1 MSNGIN
7 FSEDNIKCK
16 CQKIKSNGEY
26 DILTNDKDKWFLKK
40 LSRGRWF
47 LFYNH
52 KKFSGSRGIRIY
64 NCPFCGRKLGNIKE
78 NKISRAVKT
87 IREELLKREGFY
99 KAFECSVESVLRE
112 SHLRETKEL
121 AERILER
128 IMGD

>member
-1 MSNGIN
+1 MNNGIN
-7 FSEDNIKCK
+7 FSEPDTECKCK
-16 CQKIKSNGEY
+16 KIKNNEEY
-26 DILTNDKDKWFLKK
+26 DILINDEDKWFLKK

-64 NCPFCGRKLGNIKE
+64 NCPFCGRKFENTKE
-78 NKISRAVKT
+78 NKISKAIKI
-87 IREELLKREGFY
+87 IREELLRRERFY
-99 KAFECSVESVLRE
+99 KAFKCSVESVLRE
-112 SHLRETKEL
+112 SHLRDTKEL